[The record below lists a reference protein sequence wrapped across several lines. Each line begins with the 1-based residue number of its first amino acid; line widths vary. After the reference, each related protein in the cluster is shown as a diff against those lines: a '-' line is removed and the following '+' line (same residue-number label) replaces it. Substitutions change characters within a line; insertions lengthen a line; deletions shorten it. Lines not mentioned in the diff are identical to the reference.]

1 MLFLAKKY
9 RAKKRIYF
17 LVLLVLV
24 GACFDFAR
32 STLEPVDSAGKAVD
46 TLVRIAPNTTTGQ
59 VAILLKQQ
67 GLIQNAQ
74 TFKLYTR
81 YQKLD
86 NQIRAGYFVLNPT
99 MSVEEILHI
108 LIHGK
113 IASKGFT
120 IPEGYNLAKITD
132 TLASKGFIQEEI
144 FKDLLKQGQFQYSFM
159 KELPAG
165 ERRLEGYLF
174 PETYHIGLDSTE
186 KDIINV
192 MLAGM
197 ERQIKDLQLE
207 EKAQNMNLSLH
218 QAVTI
223 ASMIEREA
231 KVDQDRVLISSV
243 IHNRLRIGMRL
254 QIDATVE
261 YALGGHREKI
271 YYKDLEV
278 DSPYNTYKIP
288 GLPPGPIASPGK
300 EALLASVT
308 PAQTDYLY
316 YLAKP
321 DGSHVFSKTLAE
333 HNANKQKYLR

>member
-1 MLFLAKKY
+1 MFLTKKF

-17 LVLLVLV
+17 LALLALLSSVYYFTL
-24 GACFDFAR
+24 
-32 STLEPVDSAGKAVD
+32 STLEPVDPAGKAAD
-46 TLVRIAPNTTTGQ
+46 TLFRIAPNTSTGQ

-67 GLIQNAQ
+67 GLVQNAQ

-86 NQIRAGYFVLNPT
+86 NQIRAGYYLLNPA
-99 MSVEEILHI
+99 MSVDEILHI
-108 LIHGK
+108 LIRGK
-113 IASKGFT
+113 TASKGFT
-120 IPEGYNLAKITD
+120 IPEGYTLAKITN
-132 TLASKGFIQEEI
+132 TLASKGYIQEEL
-144 FKDLLKQGQFQYSFM
+144 FKELLQKGQFNYSFM
-159 KELPAG
+159 KGLPTG
-165 ERRLEGYLF
+165 EKRLEGYLF
-174 PETYHIGLDSTE
+174 PETYNVSLDSTE
-186 KDIINV
+186 KDIINL
-192 MLAGM
+192 MLAAM
-197 ERQIKDLQLE
+197 DRQIKDLQLA
-207 EKAQNMNLSLH
+207 EKAKKMNLSLH
-218 QAVTI
+218 EAITI

-231 KVDQDRVLISSV
+231 QVNKDRVLISSV

-278 DSPYNTYKIP
+278 NSPYNTYKIS

-300 EALLASVT
+300 ESLLAAVT
-308 PAQTDYLY
+308 PAKTDYLY